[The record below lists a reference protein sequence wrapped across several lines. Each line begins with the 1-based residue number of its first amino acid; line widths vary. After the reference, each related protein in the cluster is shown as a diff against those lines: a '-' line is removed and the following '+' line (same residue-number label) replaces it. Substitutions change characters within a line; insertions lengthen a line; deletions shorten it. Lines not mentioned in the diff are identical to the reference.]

1 MRSIQQRENRGG
13 VGSGAGWV
21 LVGVSGLNV
30 PEVDGCVQQAPCGAQ
45 RSSLKCPSSR
55 AEKRTPSLG
64 KKGAS
69 AKRGLTASE
78 RDRHSPETDE
88 RSPHRSQ
95 PPASEHRETDSKEGQ
110 FSGFLN
116 NGILKSFLL

>member
-1 MRSIQQRENRGG
+1 MRAAGSLWSPKKQLKMPQLQSRKENPQSRE
-13 VGSGAGWV
+13 
-21 LVGVSGLNV
+21 
-30 PEVDGCVQQAPCGAQ
+30 
-45 RSSLKCPSSR
+45 
-55 AEKRTPSLG
+55 
-64 KKGAS
+64 KGAS

-95 PPASEHRETDSKEGQ
+95 LPASEHRETDSKEGQ